1 MTYVESPRGGVKGS
15 NQNMNRSLARERLAW
30 LEFPH
35 SLLDETT
42 TFKQEKSLVIG
53 SQVCHGLG
61 YWSTWAIIIIIIKFY
76 IYIYIYLFMYYIFIY
91 LYIYIF
97 ISYMLCCIFMS

>member
-1 MTYVESPRGGVKGS
+1 
-15 NQNMNRSLARERLAW
+15 MNRRLARERLAW

-76 IYIYIYLFMYYIFIY
+76 IYIYLFIYVLHIYLLIYVYIYLFHICYVVYSCHDY
-91 LYIYIF
+91 H
-97 ISYMLCCIFMS
+97 S